1 MYKSTGKLEHFL
13 WNQATGHPD
22 IIGAVWIEA
31 GEIRAQALRH
41 DFDMNTL
48 HRFINRSISSAYSH
62 VYSIRHG
69 FGYLLV
75 IPAEDHALLILE
87 TTRDLTFDFR
97 DYGNNDKSP
106 YIYINPDMGYGYS

>member
-1 MYKSTGKLEHFL
+1 MYKSTGKLELFL

-31 GEIRAQALRH
+31 GKIRAQALRN
-41 DFDMNTL
+41 DFEMAALN
-48 HRFINRSISSAYSH
+48 RFINRSISSAYTH

-69 FGYLLV
+69 IGYLLI
-75 IPAEDHALLILE
+75 IPAESHALLILE

-97 DYGNNDKSP
+97 EPGNDKSP